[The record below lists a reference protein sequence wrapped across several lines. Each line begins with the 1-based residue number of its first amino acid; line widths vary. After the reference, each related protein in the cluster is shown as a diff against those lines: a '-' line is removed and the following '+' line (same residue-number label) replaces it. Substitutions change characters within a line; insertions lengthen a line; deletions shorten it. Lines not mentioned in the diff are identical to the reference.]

1 MFCFNIQFFDT
12 INWYQKKEFPLTL
25 RAVYSN
31 VRQRKWI
38 TQLREFESPDLP
50 HSQWHNWHNSLPSSL
65 SLHSWHTF
73 CYLSI
78 NYINYNVIQF
88 NYNLSSSGWFLF
100 FLKYTVFCFNYMS
113 CIISTV
119 LRSNL
124 EVSLSLVN
132 PALNNFLFSYP
143 FFLFYVIIHHESL
156 TITLRCLFLE
166 RCSVLSFITTKIQPF
181 SPLLFFSIVVI
192 YFVLA
197 STASSQPP
205 YCIGA
210 STCPCLCGNN

>member
-78 NYINYNVIQF
+78 NYIY
-88 NYNLSSSGWFLF
+88 S
-100 FLKYTVFCFNYMS
+100 
-113 CIISTV
+113 
-119 LRSNL
+119 
-124 EVSLSLVN
+124 
-132 PALNNFLFSYP
+132 
-143 FFLFYVIIHHESL
+143 
-156 TITLRCLFLE
+156 
-166 RCSVLSFITTKIQPF
+166 
-181 SPLLFFSIVVI
+181 
-192 YFVLA
+192 
-197 STASSQPP
+197 
-205 YCIGA
+205 
-210 STCPCLCGNN
+210 